1 MLLAAYTT
9 RDVIWTLLVF
19 AFWVAFLGVGIW
31 LLIRFFRNGDFLS
44 GHRVWRRVVQA
55 LIVVLVVGLPWLA
68 LIILLIIEFSTRS
81 AADPQRLPPLISP
94 TADGPPHR
102 RPLPFPPP
110 PASKDAGPE
119 T

>member
-1 MLLAAYTT
+1 MSSLRALL
-9 RDVIWTLLVF
+9 LF
-19 AFWVAFLGVGIW
+19 ALWIAFLGIGIW

-55 LIVVLVVGLPWLA
+55 LIVLLVVGLPWLA

-81 AADPQRLPPLISP
+81 PADPKPPLVRPS
-94 TADGPPHR
+94 ADGAPQG

-110 PASKDAGPE
+110 PAPEDPGPE